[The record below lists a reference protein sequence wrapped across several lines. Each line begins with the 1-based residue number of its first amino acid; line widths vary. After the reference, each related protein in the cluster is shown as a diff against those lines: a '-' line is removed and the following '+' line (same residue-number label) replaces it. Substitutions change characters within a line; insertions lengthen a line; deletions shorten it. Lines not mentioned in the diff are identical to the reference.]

1 MSDPREDSRAGS
13 LAGLLVVSI
22 EQAVAAPL
30 CTVRL
35 ADAGARV
42 IKIERPEGETAR
54 HYDSSVEGMSAYF
67 VWLNRGKESAALD
80 LKAKEDLALLHRLVA
95 KADIFVQNLAPG
107 AIDRLGLSR
116 VALVEKFPRLI
127 SVHIVGYGQ
136 NTPYADMRAYDML
149 VQAESGVCA
158 VTGSPDT
165 PSKVGVSVAD
175 IATGMNAHAAVLEA
189 LFERER
195 TNRGQAI
202 EVAMFDGMA
211 DWMAVPLLHLE
222 YAKRETGRF
231 GLAHA
236 SISPYRPYACSD
248 GRSVIVAIQQPS
260 EWRRFCAEVLRRDDL
275 FADERFT
282 TNAWRVANRRA
293 LDAEIEPVFAA
304 MDREEA
310 IRRLNG
316 AQIAWARFSEVRDLI
331 HHPALRRVA
340 VRLPNGAEVRVPRPA
355 GREGLSRE
363 MPIVPEMGAG
373 HWPHPA
379 GIRNLGSWP
388 TKTWA
393 SLTLHP
399 CLDEG
404 GRRTGGA
411 GRIAVLPGRTA
422 NGAVAAVSA
431 LRRRTLA
438 MAVH

>member
-1 MSDPREDSRAGS
+1 MSDPREDSRGGS

-80 LKAKEDLALLHRLVA
+80 LKGKEDLALLHRLIA

-116 VALVEKFPRLI
+116 AALVEKFPRLI

-165 PSKVGVSVAD
+165 PSKIGVSAAD
-175 IATGMNAHAAVLEA
+175 IATGMNAHAAVLEG
-189 LFERER
+189 LLERER

-236 SISPYRPYACSD
+236 SISPYRPYTCSD

-260 EWRRFCAEVLRRDDL
+260 EWRRFCAGVLRRDDL

-282 TNAWRVANRRA
+282 TNAMRVANRRV
-293 LDAEIEPVFAA
+293 LDAEIEPAFAG

-316 AQIAWARFSEVRDLI
+316 AQIAWARFSEVRDLV

-355 GREGLSRE
+355 GRKRLSRE
-363 MPIVPEMGAG
+363 MPIVPEMGAD
-373 HWPHPA
+373 
-379 GIRNLGSWP
+379 
-388 TKTWA
+388 T
-393 SLTLHP
+393 
-399 CLDEG
+399 
-404 GRRTGGA
+404 
-411 GRIAVLPGRTA
+411 GRI
-422 NGAVAAVSA
+422 
-431 LRRRTLA
+431 RREFGL
-438 MAVH
+438 

>member
-54 HYDSSVEGMSAYF
+54 HYDSSIEGVSAYF

-282 TNAWRVANRRA
+282 TNAWRVANRLA

-363 MPIVPEMGAG
+363 MPIVPEMGAD
-373 HWPHPA
+373 
-379 GIRNLGSWP
+379 
-388 TKTWA
+388 T
-393 SLTLHP
+393 
-399 CLDEG
+399 
-404 GRRTGGA
+404 
-411 GRIAVLPGRTA
+411 GRI
-422 NGAVAAVSA
+422 
-431 LRRRTLA
+431 RREFGI
-438 MAVH
+438 

>member
-30 CTVRL
+30 CTDRL

-54 HYDSSVEGMSAYF
+54 HYDSSIEGMSAYF

-116 VALVEKFPRLI
+116 AALVEKFPRLI

-202 EVAMFDGMA
+202 EVAMFDGM
-211 DWMAVPLLHLE
+211 
-222 YAKRETGRF
+222 R
-231 GLAHA
+231 GL
-236 SISPYRPYACSD
+236 D
-248 GRSVIVAIQQPS
+248 GRSASPSRIRQARDRPVRSGACVHLSLWALRVQRRSVRHCRNSAAERVAS
-260 EWRRFCAEVLRRDDL
+260 VLRR
-275 FADERFT
+275 
-282 TNAWRVANRRA
+282 
-293 LDAEIEPVFAA
+293 
-304 MDREEA
+304 
-310 IRRLNG
+310 G
-316 AQIAWARFSEVRDLI
+316 
-331 HHPALRRVA
+331 PA
-340 VRLPNGAEVRVPRPA
+340 A
-355 GREGLSRE
+355 GR
-363 MPIVPEMGAG
+363 PF
-373 HWPHPA
+373 
-379 GIRNLGSWP
+379 
-388 TKTWA
+388 
-393 SLTLHP
+393 
-399 CLDEG
+399 
-404 GRRTGGA
+404 
-411 GRIAVLPGRTA
+411 
-422 NGAVAAVSA
+422 
-431 LRRRTLA
+431 RRRQIHDQRLA
-438 MAVH
+438 SRQPTRPRRRDRARICRHGVRKQYAS